1 MPKTKKYQSV
11 SAMLRD
17 ISEDNAAL
25 TSAEFDEYIAERKL
39 VKDLA
44 ILRSARGL
52 SQDDVAAKLEHSQS
66 WVSKLENG
74 TDDELCIGDLRA
86 YLSVF
91 GLEFRAGAVKANAT
105 IVDEVKLL
113 AFAIRQKLI
122 TLAGM
127 AKEGD
132 ELVEHIAQFFGDTFH
147 NINHFLSDAA
157 AKLPRKPDNKPYISI
172 VTMVEDMQSLED
184 EEKEE
189 KEKCV
194 SRRKRITKCRGN
206 NHSSPQAA
214 LS

>member
-1 MPKTKKYQSV
+1 MPKTKIYQSV

-17 ISEDNAAL
+17 ITEEDSAITA
-25 TSAEFDEYIAERKL
+25 AEFDEYIAERKL

-52 SQDDVAAKLEHSQS
+52 SQADVAKKLDRSQS
-66 WVSKLENG
+66 WVSKLEHG
-74 TDDELCIGDLRA
+74 TDDELCLGDLRA

-91 GLEFRAGAVKANAT
+91 GLEFRAGVVKQNAT

-132 ELVEHIAQFFGDTFH
+132 ELVEHIAQFFGDAFH
-147 NINHFLSDAA
+147 NINRFLCDAA

-172 VTMVEDMQSLED
+172 ITMVEDMQSLED

-189 KEKCV
+189 STIRKNRIAK
-194 SRRKRITKCRGN
+194 RRGP
-206 NHSSPQAA
+206 NHSSSQAA
-214 LS
+214 LR

>member
-17 ISEDNAAL
+17 ITEE
-25 TSAEFDEYIAERKL
+25 TSAITAADLDAYIAERKI

-44 ILRSARGL
+44 ILRSTRGL
-52 SQDDVAAKLEHSQS
+52 SQEDVAKKLGHSQS
-66 WVSKLENG
+66 WVSKLEHG
-74 TDDELCIGDLRA
+74 TDNELCIGDLRA

-91 GLEFRAGAVKANAT
+91 GLEFRAGAVKQNAT

-122 TLAGM
+122 ALAGM

-132 ELVEHIAQFFGDTFH
+132 ELVEHIAQFFGDAFH
-147 NINHFLSDAA
+147 NINRFLSDAA
-157 AKLPRKPDNKPYISI
+157 AKLPRKPDNTPYISI
-172 VTMVEDMQSLED
+172 ITMVEDMQSLEN

-189 KEKCV
+189 SANRKNRAAK
-194 SRRKRITKCRGN
+194 RRGSK
-206 NHSSPQAA
+206 HSSSQAA
-214 LS
+214 LI